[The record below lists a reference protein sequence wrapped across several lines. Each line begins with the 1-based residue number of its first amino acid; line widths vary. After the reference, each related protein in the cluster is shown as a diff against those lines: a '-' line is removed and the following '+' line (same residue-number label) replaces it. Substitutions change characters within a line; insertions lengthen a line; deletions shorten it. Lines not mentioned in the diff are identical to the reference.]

1 MTLLA
6 RWQQLLGVRPE
17 EGRSVGLF
25 FLHNFLLGIGTI
37 LVYVAA
43 NVILLENHPETS
55 LPLAYGASALAML
68 AAGQVYAH
76 YEHHLGLQTVAVRVL
91 LAVVVLMAVIGVLVA
106 FGRSVAAAVAIMAGY
121 RVIYLLT
128 NLEFWG
134 VSAVVFDVRQGRRL
148 FSVISSGDM
157 PAKALGAVLAILVH
171 HHTELLWLLLL
182 AFAAYVGALLVV
194 QATNRSHQVE
204 VRSAARAARPETVAA
219 PLRRWLGSSQ
229 LVGTMC
235 LSMLL
240 LAAVTTGIEYAFFI
254 NVKERFHDQALV
266 MRYVGTVLTLTYLVA
281 MLLKLGVTGRALD
294 WLGPRRVLLALPL
307 VLLAGFALFGLS
319 GRLGSSGLLL
329 YLCGLFL
336 VQEVLRRAFFDPV
349 FLVLFQPLPADERLQ
364 AHTLAKGVYEP
375 LGLGLG
381 ALLLLGL
388 PTSLGW
394 QIGWMLVLIV
404 GAALLLYR
412 TYGHY
417 LAELHH
423 AVGRR
428 FSGEANANEATING
442 GNDTG
447 TAPAVATASAP
458 ADRLPASAFEEGEI
472 QALIA
477 ALADKKTRGPAT
489 RQLQALGEAALP
501 ALRRTLQAPRP
512 AEPVLRRA
520 ANLCSQLPTPESR
533 LALVQLAQRPE
544 LTFREAALRALRQP
558 GPNLAADAPAFRSL
572 LGQELRLARE
582 LLHGQARLPAGPL
595 HAALDYELKRVEQ
608 RLFGLLQQLYPPQ
621 PIRDAQRHVAQAVRE
636 RQANALEILDNL
648 IDRPTY
654 QALQTLLE
662 VGAPA
667 AKAARFDR
675 LLPDAP
681 VPAPLLAAVV
691 ERGETTFTDWTVS
704 LALRELPPARA
715 RFALLRPHLTS
726 ASPLVRESALA
737 AVVRW
742 AATRPAAYQA
752 ALTETPTLA
761 DQLMN
766 HAAAAAH
773 ISAADRVA
781 VLQRTALFAATPPN
795 VLSAIVPIMQEVQFG
810 PDEQI
815 FAQGE
820 LGTSLFIVHEGQVGI
835 FTGARQLAA
844 FGPGDFFGELAL
856 LDAEPRSATART
868 LAPTLAFRLDQEDF
882 YDVMEERPEVLRN
895 ILRVLC
901 QRLRRQNEAGA
912 VK

>member
-1 MTLLA
+1 MTFLA
-6 RWQQLLGVRPE
+6 RWQQLLGIRPE

-55 LPLAYGASALAML
+55 LPLAYAASALAML
-68 AAGQVYAH
+68 GAGQVYAH
-76 YEHHLGLQTVAVRVL
+76 YEHHLGLQKVAVRVL

-106 FGRSVAAAVAIMAGY
+106 FGESVAAAVAIMAGY

-148 FSVISSGDM
+148 FGVISSGDM
-157 PAKALGAVLAILVH
+157 PAKALGAVLAVLVH
-171 HHTELLWLLLL
+171 HHAELLWLLLL
-182 AFAAYVGALLVV
+182 AFGAYVGALLVV
-194 QATNRSHQVE
+194 QATGRSHQVE
-204 VRSAARAARPETVAA
+204 VRSAARAVRPEAVAT
-219 PLRRWLGSSQ
+219 PLRRWLGSSR

-240 LAAVTTGIEYAFFI
+240 LAAVTTGIEYIFFV
-254 NVKERFHDQALV
+254 NVKEQFHDQAQV
-266 MRYVGTVLTLTYLVA
+266 MRYVGTVLALTYLVA
-281 MLLKLGVTGRALD
+281 MLLKLAVTGRALD
-294 WLGPRRVLLALPL
+294 RLGPRPVLLALPL
-307 VLLAGFALFGLS
+307 VLLAGFALFGV
-319 GRLGSSGLLL
+319 RNELGQAGLLL

-349 FLVLFQPLPADERLQ
+349 FLVLFQPLPAAERLQ

-381 ALLLLGL
+381 ALLLLAL
-388 PTSLGW
+388 PTNLGW
-394 QIGWMLVLIV
+394 QIGWMLVLIA

-417 LAELHH
+417 LAELSH

-428 FSGEANANEATING
+428 FGEASLPESGPLTAASIPGALNRPAASEAE
-442 GNDTG
+442 
-447 TAPAVATASAP
+447 V
-458 ADRLPASAFEEGEI
+458 
-472 QALIA
+472 A
-477 ALADKKTRGPAT
+477 ALVA
-489 RQLQALGEAALP
+489 ALGNKASRAAATTQLLALGTTALP
-501 ALRRTLQAPRP
+501 ALCPLLESGAAEEPIMRRVAYI
-512 AEPVLRRA
+512 
-520 ANLCSQLPTPESR
+520 CGQLPGAASHR
-533 LALVQLAQRPE
+533 ALVQLARQPA
-544 LTFREAALRALRQP
+544 LTCREAALRALRYHP
-558 GPNLAADAPAFRSL
+558 DSPTNAPVFREL
-572 LGQELRLARE
+572 LGQELRLARQ
-582 LLHGQARLPAGPL
+582 LLHGQASAGTGPL
-595 HAALDYELKRVEQ
+595 YHALGYELKRLEQ

-621 PIRDAQRHVAQAVRE
+621 PIRDAQRHVAQATRE

-662 VGAPA
+662 VGSPA

-675 LLPDAP
+675 LLPGAP
-681 VPAPLLAAVV
+681 AAFARLPEAVA
-691 ERGETTFTDWTVS
+691 EHGETLFTDWTLS
-704 LALRELPPARA
+704 LALRQLPPARTHL
-715 RFALLRPHLTS
+715 ALLQPHLAS
-726 ASPLVRESALA
+726 ASLLVREAALA
-737 AVVRW
+737 ALQYW
-742 AATRPAAYQA
+742 ATTQPAAYQA
-752 ALTETPTLA
+752 ALTETPDLA
-761 DQLMN
+761 DQLMH
-766 HAAAAAH
+766 HAATAH

-795 VLSAIVPIMQEVQFG
+795 VLSAIVPIMQEVELQA
-810 PDEQI
+810 DEQL
-815 FAQGE
+815 FAQGD
-820 LGTSLFIVHEGQVGI
+820 LGNSLFIVHEGQVGI
-835 FTGARQLAA
+835 FTGAHQLAA

-856 LDAEPRSATART
+856 LDAEPRSATARA

-901 QRLRRQNEAGA
+901 QRLRRQNEVGG
-912 VK
+912 K